1 MSKKVEDT
9 RKQPEFL
16 FVFNSTSRDVNRQ
29 MHVENERSATVSLSE
44 DVVRTHREKLL
55 AELRQF
61 GC

>member
-1 MSKKVEDT
+1 MSKKFEDK
-9 RKQPEFL
+9 RKQPEFF
-16 FVFNSTSRDVNRQ
+16 FVFNSNGYEVDRP
-29 MHVENERSATVSLSE
+29 MHVENDRTARVSLSE